1 MSSAKMNQRI
11 QDFIALVNESLFNN
25 TQEKA
30 LLALW
35 DELTHYTPCHVVIAS
50 GERQG
55 QTCGKPSL
63 KEKDTCM
70 CHTPREKKEK
80 PVEEDKPR
88 CGLEVKTGLCIR
100 FCVEGTDRC
109 TFHQPKEESKPCE
122 FLLMSGKKKGE
133 VCGKD
138 GWKGTTLCHR
148 HSQDTE
154 EMKQQKA
161 EKESKKQ
168 EKEEKKKEKDGKKQE
183 KEEKKQKKEEKKQEK
198 EEKKKEKDGKKQEKE
213 EKKQAKVDKQE
224 QEQEQVQ
231 VQEKEEKK
239 EQVVENQM
247 DNKEEKMEVQEK
259 VVTEVKVVEKE
270 KEKEEEKEVKSIE
283 KVEKQVVKEES
294 VEKKDETLCSWVM
307 KAGVKK
313 GQACGKKCNPGQ
325 TVCVLHA

>member
-1 MSSAKMNQRI
+1 MNQRI
-11 QDFIALVNESLFNN
+11 QDFIALVNERLFNN

-70 CHTPREKKEK
+70 CHTPREKKDKPAEEK
-80 PVEEDKPR
+80 KPR

-100 FCVEGTDRC
+100 FCVDGTDRC
-109 TFHQPKEESKPCE
+109 TFHQPKEETKPCE

-133 VCGKD
+133 LCGKD

-161 EKESKKQ
+161 EKEAKKQ

-183 KEEKKQKKEEKKQEK
+183 KEEKKQKKEA
-198 EEKKKEKDGKKQEKE
+198 
-213 EKKQAKVDKQE
+213 KKQAKVDKKEQE
-224 QEQEQVQ
+224 QEQEQEQ
-231 VQEKEEKK
+231 EKEQEKEEKK

-247 DNKEEKMEVQEK
+247 DKKEEKMKVQEK

-270 KEKEEEKEVKSIE
+270 KEVKVIE

-294 VEKKDETLCSWVM
+294 VENKEETLCSWVM

>member
-1 MSSAKMNQRI
+1 MNQRI
-11 QDFIALVNESLFNN
+11 QDFIALVNERLFNN

-70 CHTPREKKEK
+70 CHTPREKKDKPAEEK
-80 PVEEDKPR
+80 KPR

-100 FCVEGTDRC
+100 FCVDGTDRC
-109 TFHQPKEESKPCE
+109 TFHQPKEETKPCE

-133 VCGKD
+133 LCGKD

-161 EKESKKQ
+161 EKEAKKQ

-183 KEEKKQKKEEKKQEK
+183 KEEKKQKKEA
-198 EEKKKEKDGKKQEKE
+198 
-213 EKKQAKVDKQE
+213 KKQAKVDKKEKEQE
-224 QEQEQVQ
+224 QEQE
-231 VQEKEEKK
+231 QEKEEKK

-247 DNKEEKMEVQEK
+247 DKKEEKMKVQEK

-270 KEKEEEKEVKSIE
+270 KEVKVIE

-294 VEKKDETLCSWVM
+294 VENKEETLCSWVM